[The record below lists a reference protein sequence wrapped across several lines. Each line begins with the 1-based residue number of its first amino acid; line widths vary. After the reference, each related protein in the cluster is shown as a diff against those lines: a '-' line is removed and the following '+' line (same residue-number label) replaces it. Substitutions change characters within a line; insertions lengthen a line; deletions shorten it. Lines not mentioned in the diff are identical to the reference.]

1 MLFFLIIHDS
11 SRTRNLLSTPSAKKG
26 IGRLTAAGTFSVLQH
41 PDVGKMS

>member
-11 SRTRNLLSTPSAKKG
+11 PRNRNLLSTPSAKKG
-26 IGRLTAAGTFSVLQH
+26 TGRLNAAGTFSVLRH